1 MSLED
6 LEMVITKFWEGIF
19 RKGKRPIQPV
29 EMARSLVR
37 EMVAQRRVSVSRVYA
52 PNLFIISMGKAD
64 FEKNAPLL
72 DALSQELAEY
82 VKNKA
87 VEKEYTLI
95 GRPKIDFTVDET
107 LELGEI
113 LVQSAFVAPEGRLT
127 SPVPDAPDLENVPT
141 DTIVMDHTMVFD
153 AGKLGEE
160 TEEKMDLVVV
170 SGPDQ
175 GKRISLEGED
185 RYYIGRKSTNHL
197 VLSDINASREHAALE
212 WRDGELYLIDLGS
225 RNGTYI
231 NGIRIDQQRLVP
243 GDQFLVGEN
252 LLQVEGG

>member
-19 RKGKRPIQPV
+19 RKGRRPIQPV

-37 EMVAQRRVSVSRVYA
+37 EMVAQRRVSVSRIYT
-52 PNLFIISMGKAD
+52 PNLFVISLGKAD

-72 DALSQELAEY
+72 DALSRELAEY
-82 VKNKA
+82 IKNKA

-95 GRPKIDFTVDET
+95 GKPEIDFKEDET

-113 LVQSAFVAPEGRLT
+113 AVQSAFTASEDNSFHPLPEAL
-127 SPVPDAPDLENVPT
+127 ALESVPT
-141 DTIVMDHTMVFD
+141 ETTALDHTMVFD

-160 TEEKMDLVVV
+160 TGVKMDLLVV

-175 GKRISLEGED
+175 GKRLSLEGED
-185 RYYIGRKSTNHL
+185 RFYIGRKSTNHL

-225 RNGTYI
+225 RNGTYV
-231 NGIRIDQQRLVP
+231 NGVRIDQQRLVS

>member
-19 RKGKRPIQPV
+19 RKGRRPIQPV